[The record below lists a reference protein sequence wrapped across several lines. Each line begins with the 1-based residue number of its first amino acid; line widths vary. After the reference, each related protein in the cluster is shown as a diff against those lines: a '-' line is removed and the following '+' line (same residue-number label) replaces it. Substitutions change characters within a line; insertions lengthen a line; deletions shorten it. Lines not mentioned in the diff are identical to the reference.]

1 MTLAKELACVM
12 EHGLVFENEM
22 MRNHTTFRIGGPA
35 DLLACPETEEGFIA
49 GLKWCKEK
57 NIPFY
62 IIGNGSNLLV
72 GDLGFRGVLFKIC
85 RTLDHV
91 QREVIEGENP
101 KIIVHAGAGIML
113 AKLAKDISFMG
124 YKGFEFATG
133 IPGTLGGAVTMN
145 AGAYGGEM
153 KHVLKSVKAVDM
165 EGNVHEFTL
174 DEMALGYRTSRVQT
188 ENLIVLSATMEFL
201 KGDTDQI
208 IQEVETLS
216 SQRKEK
222 QPLEYPSAG
231 STFKRPEG
239 YFAGKLIQDAGL
251 KGYRVGDAMVSEKH
265 SGFVINVGSATA
277 KDVRKLMNDV
287 DVIVYNKYQVHLE
300 PEVRLIGEF
309 D

>member
-72 GDLGFRGVLFKIC
+72 GDLGFRGVIFKIC

-277 KDVRKLMNDV
+277 KDVRQLMTDV
-287 DVIVYNKYQVHLE
+287 DTIVYEKFGVHLE

-309 D
+309 

>member
-12 EHGLVFENEM
+12 DHGLIFENEM

-35 DLLACPETEEGFIA
+35 DILACPETEEAFIA
-49 GLKWCKEK
+49 GIKWCKEK

-72 GDLGFRGVLFKIC
+72 GDLGFRGVIFKIC

-101 KIIVHAGAGIML
+101 KIIVRAGAGIML

-153 KHVLKSVKAVDM
+153 KQVLKSVKAVDM
-165 EGNVHEFTL
+165 EGNIHEFTV

-201 KGDTDQI
+201 KGDADQI

-277 KDVRKLMNDV
+277 KDVRQLMNDV
-287 DVIVYNKYQVHLE
+287 DAIVYNKYQVHLE

-309 D
+309 E